1 MSAVGPGSRLRWGA
15 VAVGAVVAT
24 TGCTVGGGI
33 DVDFPEPPPRPATTT
48 TTLPP
53 APGSVVLVSVP
64 GRTTLPPPTAVPGPS
79 ALGGVVRGPDGP
91 VPGATVRV
99 ERFVDSGTVTTDLI
113 SALDGSWR
121 LEGIPGGRYRVR
133 AWRPPDL
140 AGRPTVLFLE
150 AARPA
155 MLDLVV
161 ERRDGLVA
169 TAAVAPDP
177 PIVGEPAGLGVAVAE
192 RVVDDQGIVRATPLA
207 GAAVE
212 LLALGAWSV
221 RPPVA
226 TVTDGSG
233 RAGWQVTCRAAGD
246 QGLAVAVGDVVLHLT
261 IPPCAVPPPPTTTS
275 TSTTTSTTLRP
286 RGRPSPPTT
295 A

>member
-1 MSAVGPGSRLRWGA
+1 VVAAAVLMAAAGCAVGG
-15 VAVGAVVAT
+15 V
-24 TGCTVGGGI
+24 
-33 DVDFPEPPPRPATTT
+33 DVDFPEPPPRAATTT
-48 TTLPP
+48 TTRPP
-53 APGSVVLVSVP
+53 DSGSVVLVSVP

-99 ERFVDSGTVTTDLI
+99 ERFVESGTVTTDVV
-113 SALDGSWR
+113 SALDGTWR
-121 LEGIPGGRYRVR
+121 VEGIPGGRYRVR
-133 AWRPPDL
+133 AWRAPDL

-155 MLDLVV
+155 TLDLVL

-169 TAAVAPDP
+169 TAAVAPSP
-177 PIVGEPAGLGVAVAE
+177 PVVDEPANLAVVVAE
-192 RVVDDQGIVRATPLA
+192 RAVDDQGIVRAVPVA
-207 GAAVE
+207 GAPVE

-221 RPPVA
+221 RPPSA
-226 TVTDGSG
+226 TFTDGAG
-233 RAGWQVTCRAAGD
+233 RAGWQLVCRAAGD
-246 QGLAVAVGDVVLHLT
+246 QGLAVAVGDSVLQL
-261 IPPCAVPPPPTTTS
+261 AVPACVEPPPPSTTTAP
-275 TSTTTSTTLRP
+275 TTTTSTTLRP